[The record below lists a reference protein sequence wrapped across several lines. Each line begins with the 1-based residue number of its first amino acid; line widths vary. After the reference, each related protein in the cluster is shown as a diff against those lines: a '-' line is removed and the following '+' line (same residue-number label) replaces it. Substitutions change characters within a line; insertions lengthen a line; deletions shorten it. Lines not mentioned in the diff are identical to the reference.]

1 MKYLADISSREQGAT
16 LMETIVVVIIV
27 GVALPSLMVLMGNLS
42 FNNFKSELLSRAVDL
57 ASNRL
62 EEIQAYK
69 EDNWDWYKTIQTFNA
84 EEVLADGFK
93 RTTKIT
99 YYKTWGADGMEAYQ
113 VSVIISHAK
122 LSSVYEIYIYLTK
135 YVG

>member
-1 MKYLADISSREQGAT
+1 MKYLADISRREQGAT

-57 ASNRL
+57 ASSRL
-62 EEIQAYK
+62 EEVQAYK
-69 EDNWDWYKTIQTFNA
+69 EANWDWYKTIQTFDGD
-84 EEVLADGFK
+84 EVLADGFK
-93 RTTKIT
+93 RKTKIT
-99 YYKTWGADGMEAYQ
+99 YYKSWGADGMEAYQ
-113 VSVIISHAK
+113 VSVSISHAK
-122 LSSVYEIYIYLTK
+122 LSSVYNIYIYLTK